1 MQIPYGK
8 VDSICKLVP
17 NNPAKPI
24 SLSDAQRTEDEIKKA
39 ISEDPLVKEMFEIA
53 SKLEGLYRHAS
64 THAAGIVIG
73 DRPLHELIPL
83 YQDPHSDIPATQF
96 SMKHSEAMGL
106 VKFDFL
112 GLKTLTVIQR
122 AIDLIKND
130 GKQLD
135 ILSIPLDDEKTFK
148 MLAEGES
155 IGVFQLESDGMR
167 DTLRGLKPD
176 RFEDIIAVVALFR
189 PGPMDNIPSYI
200 SRKHGINAP
209 DYMDKKLEDIL
220 KETYGIMIYQEQVM
234 QIAQTLS
241 GFSPGKADLL
251 RRAMGKKI
259 KSEMDAQRESFI
271 KGAVSNGTDQK
282 KAQYIFEQIEK
293 FAGYGFNK
301 SHAAAYA
308 MVAYQTAYLKSNYP
322 VEFLTATMTMDI
334 NNTDKINIFREDAS
348 NLGIKIHAPDINQSD
363 AVFSVEKGSDNNKSI
378 RFALGAIKNV
388 GISSMRIVAKERG
401 KNGPYKGIF
410 DFARRHDT
418 SVVNK
423 KQLESLVCA
432 GAFDS
437 IDPNRALVFHNIEKM
452 IQISSKRTQG
462 DKGQDDLFGNE
473 ITAQDDIKIDLSQ
486 EDIWDEKETLQR
498 EFDSLGF
505 YLSSHPLSN
514 FSEALSSLHV
524 KTFSSVKE
532 SLSKNH
538 SMPVRMAG
546 TVVTK
551 KERVSQKGSRY
562 AFVRFSDLS
571 GEFEVTVFSE
581 LLSASRD
588 ILEDGNPVLMI
599 GEASVNGE
607 FTRIVAQKLY
617 SLDQVIDSKATNY
630 TITLSKP
637 VKLEDIKTFLK
648 THQGGQDKVTI
659 RANVDNKGE
668 PNTININLPGSYN
681 LTPTSVNKLKSL
693 PGISNIKSRFT
704 GL

>member
-1 MQIPYGK
+1 MCI
-8 VDSICKLVP
+8 
-17 NNPAKPI
+17 
-24 SLSDAQRTEDEIKKA
+24 R
-39 ISEDPLVKEMFEIA
+39 
-53 SKLEGLYRHAS
+53 
-64 THAAGIVIG
+64 
-73 DRPLHELIPL
+73 DR
-83 YQDPHSDIPATQF
+83 
-96 SMKHSEAMGL
+96 
-106 VKFDFL
+106 
-112 GLKTLTVIQR
+112 
-122 AIDLIKND
+122 
-130 GKQLD
+130 
-135 ILSIPLDDEKTFK
+135 
-148 MLAEGES
+148 
-155 IGVFQLESDGMR
+155 
-167 DTLRGLKPD
+167 
-176 RFEDIIAVVALFR
+176 
-189 PGPMDNIPSYI
+189 
-200 SRKHGINAP
+200 
-209 DYMDKKLEDIL
+209 
-220 KETYGIMIYQEQVM
+220 
-234 QIAQTLS
+234 
-241 GFSPGKADLL
+241 
-251 RRAMGKKI
+251 
-259 KSEMDAQRESFI
+259 
-271 KGAVSNGTDQK
+271 
-282 KAQYIFEQIEK
+282 
-293 FAGYGFNK
+293 
-301 SHAAAYA
+301 
-308 MVAYQTAYLKSNYP
+308 
-322 VEFLTATMTMDI
+322 
-334 NNTDKINIFREDAS
+334 
-348 NLGIKIHAPDINQSD
+348 
-363 AVFSVEKGSDNNKSI
+363 
-378 RFALGAIKNV
+378 
-388 GISSMRIVAKERG
+388 
-401 KNGPYKGIF
+401 
-410 DFARRHDT
+410 
-418 SVVNK
+418 
-423 KQLESLVCA
+423 LESLVCA

-473 ITAQDDIKIDLSQ
+473 ITAHDDIKIDLSQ

-704 GL
+704 CL